1 MGWRVWTELTEF
13 SEGNGVEWKAME
25 RGGMF
30 VGERV
35 EVDGGGL
42 GGLLR
47 VFGKEVLGR
56 CCESWADDCASDEQ
70 SALNNSYHSVH
81 SVLVILKGV
90 WCVPGD

>member
-1 MGWRVWTELTEF
+1 M
-13 SEGNGVEWKAME
+13 EGNGEGWNVC
-25 RGGMF
+25 RGKG
-30 VGERV
+30 G
-35 EVDGGGL
+35 VDGGGL
-42 GGLLR
+42 GGLVR

-70 SALNNSYHSVH
+70 SAFNNSYHSVH

>member
-1 MGWRVWTELTEF
+1 MEGLDRIDGIFRRQWSGV
-13 SEGNGVEWKAME
+13 EGNGEGWNVC
-25 RGGMF
+25 RGKG
-30 VGERV
+30 G
-35 EVDGGGL
+35 VDGGGL
-42 GGLLR
+42 GGLVR

>member
-1 MGWRVWTELTEF
+1 M
-13 SEGNGVEWKAME
+13 EGLDRIDGIFRRQWSGVEWKAME

-42 GGLLR
+42 GGLVR
-47 VFGKEVLGR
+47 VFGKDVLGR